1 MNFKGDTK
9 GLDEL
14 IKKIDEQTDRVLTEV
29 GRDACRIAQQK
40 GNYQNRTG
48 NLRNANGFC
57 VVLNGE
63 ITKME
68 VLTDGSHPEAVQQTE
83 NLMIYAPKDK
93 DGLYLANG
101 MDYASFVESRGYEV
115 IMSEKLYA
123 ERQIKKK
130 L

>member
-1 MNFKGDTK
+1 MEFKGNTD

-14 IKKIDEQTDRVLTEV
+14 LRQIDERTDTVLTEV
-29 GRDACRIAQQK
+29 GRDACRLARQD

-48 NLRNANGFC
+48 NLRNGNGFC
-57 VVLNGE
+57 IVRDGQVV
-63 ITKME
+63 KME
-68 VLTDGSHPEAVQQTE
+68 VVTDGAHPEAVEKTE
-83 NLMIYAPKDK
+83 NLLLYSSKSE

-101 MDYASFVESRGYEV
+101 MEYGSHVESKGYEV
-115 IMSEKLYA
+115 LMSKKLYA

>member
-1 MNFKGDTK
+1 MEFKGDTK
-9 GLDEL
+9 GLDAL
-14 IKKIDEQTDRVLTEV
+14 IKQIDERSDAVLSEV
-29 GRDACRIAQQK
+29 GREACRLAQQD

-48 NLRNANGFC
+48 NLRNGNGYC
-57 VVLNGE
+57 VVRDGE
-63 ITKME
+63 VVKME

-83 NLMIYAPKDK
+83 NLLLYSNKPE

-115 IMSEKLYA
+115 LISKKLYA
-123 ERQIKKK
+123 ARQIKKK

>member
-1 MNFKGDTK
+1 MRFKGDTS
-9 GLDEL
+9 GLDAL
-14 IKKIDEQTDRVLTEV
+14 IKQIDERSDAVLTEV
-29 GRDACRIAQQK
+29 GRDACRLAQND

-48 NLRNANGFC
+48 NLRNGNGFC
-57 VVLNGE
+57 IVRDGEVV
-63 ITKME
+63 KME
-68 VLTDGSHPEAVQQTE
+68 VLTDGAHPEAVQQTE
-83 NLMIYAPKDK
+83 NLLLYSNKPE

-115 IMSEKLYA
+115 LMSKKLYA

>member
-1 MNFKGDTK
+1 MRFKGNID

-14 IKKIDEQTDRVLTEV
+14 IKQIDERTDTVLTEV
-29 GRDACRIAQQK
+29 GRDACRLAQQD

-48 NLRNANGFC
+48 NLRNGNGFC
-57 VVLNGE
+57 IVKDGQVVKL
-63 ITKME
+63 E
-68 VLTDGSHPEAVQQTE
+68 VLTDGAHPEAVSKTE
-83 NLMIYAPKDK
+83 NLLLYSSKPE

-101 MDYASFVESRGYEV
+101 MEYGSHVEGRGYEV
-115 IMSEKLYA
+115 LMSKKLYA

>member
-1 MNFKGDTK
+1 MEFKGDTK
-9 GLDEL
+9 GLDAL
-14 IKKIDEQTDRVLTEV
+14 IKQIDERADAVLTEV
-29 GRDACRIAQQK
+29 GRDACRLAQND

-48 NLRNANGFC
+48 NLRNGNGFC
-57 VVLNGE
+57 IVRDGEVV
-63 ITKME
+63 KME
-68 VLTDGSHPEAVQQTE
+68 VLTDGAHPEAVQQTE
-83 NLMIYAPKDK
+83 NLLLYSNKPE

-115 IMSEKLYA
+115 LMSKKLYA